1 MTDLSK
7 TLQTTRDK
15 RVHSIDRGGGV
26 HLALE
31 YRRDIIAHSTSRI
44 IVANNPALSG
54 KVSIP
59 PVRHDY
65 QIHRQRNLGKESI
78 EVQLDPTGGVFGLK
92 SELQARTGVPMER
105 MKVMAKSKGLWKGVL
120 KDTVDLIQML
130 MMGSMTLPVE
140 PVRKTVFLEDLAPEE
155 AARMVEPSNLVNLG
169 NTCSLK
175 SINSSASS
183 PSCARG

>member
-7 TLQTTRDK
+7 TLQTTRDE
-15 RVHSIDRGGGV
+15 RVHMIDRGGGV

-59 PVRHDY
+59 PVHHDY

-78 EVQLDPTGGVFGLK
+78 EVQLDPTAGVFGLK

-120 KDTVDLIQML
+120 KDTEDLTLLKLSGIAPPIQML
-130 MMGSMTLPVE
+130 MMGSVTLPVE
-140 PVRKTVFLEDLAPEE
+140 LSIRALDWMGGI
-155 AARMVEPSNLVNLG
+155 ARHRRLLRQSLPSSV
-169 NTCSLK
+169 
-175 SINSSASS
+175 
-183 PSCARG
+183 

>member
-7 TLQTTRDK
+7 TLQTTRDE
-15 RVHSIDRGGGV
+15 RVHMIDRGGGV

-78 EVQLDPTGGVFGLK
+78 EVQLDPTGGGIRP
-92 SELQARTGVPMER
+92 EIGAAGPDGGADGEDEGNGQ
-105 MKVMAKSKGLWKGVL
+105 
-120 KDTVDLIQML
+120 IQ
-130 MMGSMTLPVE
+130 GIVE
-140 PVRKTVFLEDLAPEE
+140 GRPE
-155 AARMVEPSNLVNLG
+155 G
-169 NTCSLK
+169 Y
-175 SINSSASS
+175 
-183 PSCARG
+183 